1 MSHTPISIP
10 TLVNSFS
17 GCQIIGL
24 DTLTQVDLKGS
35 RANPHSKRITK
46 LVTGSRVMVFK
57 SGVGYLNMVNRRLA
71 QEKEAAGLLQALS
84 QSSNLAGDSQNPIWT
99 PGPRQWG
106 SRIPDSPFITHQE
119 KMYLE
124 CIFLQ
129 PGRVSYFLD
138 GQPIDKQDIQG
149 FPDPK
154 TEGDQGGLVNKV
166 IIRTYAFDS
175 ILKIRKSKQV
185 YTIQP

>member
-1 MSHTPISIP
+1 MSQPPISLP
-10 TLVNSFS
+10 SLVNSFR

-24 DTLTQVDLKGS
+24 DTLTQVDLKGG

-57 SGVGYLNMVNRRLA
+57 NGVGYLNMVNRRLA
-71 QEKEAAGLLQALS
+71 HEKEAAGLLQALADAS
-84 QSSNLAGDSQNPIWT
+84 TQTGILNSPIWT

-129 PGRVSYFLD
+129 AGRVSYFLD

-166 IIRTYAFDS
+166 IIRTYSFDS
-175 ILKIRKSKQV
+175 ILRVRKSKQV